1 MTLQRNNPLPRTRP
15 IQRRGH
21 QHTAVDA
28 SARDQSWPG
37 TLMVFGIFVVVISF
51 WWVGTRTLVSY
62 MELARWFALFAF
74 VGNLLPYKRVGL
86 RMGMERLEWFL
97 FNLLAVGPFVFSGLL
112 WLNLLVHGPQQFA
125 IIHSDVSLELVR
137 NYWMVNGELPPSEPL
152 HLRPGEEP
160 DPSEQ
165 YGSVGGHVIGTARGL
180 LGYEVIATYEAYGL
194 RTHQ

>member
-15 IQRRGH
+15 IQRHRH

-74 VGNLLPYKRVGL
+74 VGNLLPYQWVGL

-125 IIHSDVSLELVR
+125 IIQSDISLEFVR

-152 HLRPGEEP
+152 HLLPGEAP

-165 YGSVGGHVIGTARGL
+165 YGSVGGHVIGTARGV
-180 LGYEVIATYEAYGL
+180 LGYEVITTYEPYGL
-194 RTHQ
+194 RTH